1 MLKFLLPYFNLKVDL
16 MTLKHKPIEQDFY
29 SVRYSMMIIKKSPSR
44 TIITLKL
51 IMLQLIINKDIIIII
66 IIIKYILYMN
76 NVNKDIFLLQLIDI
90 DVVIW

>member
-1 MLKFLLPYFNLKVDL
+1 

-29 SVRYSMMIIKKSPSR
+29 SARYSMMIIKKSLSR

-51 IMLQLIINKDIIIII
+51 IMLQLIINKDIIIFIIIII
-66 IIIKYILYMN
+66 IIIKNMLYMN

-90 DVVIW
+90 NVVIW